1 MPIAICEYCGKPF
14 NNPCVKLCSECS
26 KIIDESYVKARRF
39 IYQNPK
45 ISDFITII
53 QETEIPEKALS
64 YLINKGRIEIS
75 NKPGSGLK
83 CRACGKETKSGSLCE
98 QCMTRLLSEKKLSGE
113 KEMKK
118 PVTPDTGAGKKK
130 TIPTSFN
137 N

>member
-1 MPIAICEYCGKPF
+1 MSITICEYCGKPF

-45 ISDFITII
+45 ASDFIMIV
-53 QETEIPEKALS
+53 QETGVPEKALS

-83 CRACGKETKSGSLCE
+83 CRACGKEIKGGGLCE
-98 QCMTRLLSEKKLSGE
+98 QCLNKLLSEKKLSSE
-113 KEMKK
+113 KEAKK
-118 PVTPDTGAGKKK
+118 PAAPNNAAGRKK

-137 N
+137 E